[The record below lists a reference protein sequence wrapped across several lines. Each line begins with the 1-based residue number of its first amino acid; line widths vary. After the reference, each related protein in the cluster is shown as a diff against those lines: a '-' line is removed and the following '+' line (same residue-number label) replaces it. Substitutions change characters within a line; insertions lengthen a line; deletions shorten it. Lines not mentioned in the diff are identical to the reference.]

1 MWFTK
6 CIIVNWIWN
15 YNGAKTQHTD
25 YMIFSHQN
33 LNIIIIFTIICET
46 NVVFI
51 DRGINSFIIQ
61 TAIIGCYVIE
71 NEQNKNA
78 LKD

>member
-1 MWFTK
+1 M
-6 CIIVNWIWN
+6 
-15 YNGAKTQHTD
+15 
-25 YMIFSHQN
+25 
-33 LNIIIIFTIICET
+33 ICET

-71 NEQNKNA
+71 NEQNKNV